1 LGEHP
6 DDPLLLYTV
15 LYSSWIAKFVEFD
28 GGACRDLSAQF
39 LALAK
44 KDGSAAPLIV
54 GHRMAGIALSYTGQL
69 SRARAHYD
77 KALAL
82 YDPIEHR
89 PLATRFGQDLRV
101 QNLMQRSLT
110 MWMLGYPNAAQA
122 DVRQALADARE
133 IGQAGSLMVALCHA
147 GMIHVLCGSLLA
159 AEAQSEEVI
168 QLAKEKVSPI
178 WKAFGMINM
187 GCALHLCERDA
198 EAIQMIPDGMAAYRA
213 TRATLLLP
221 FFLSQ
226 LSLAYARVAQL
237 DQASKSIIEA
247 TTTLEKARERWC
259 EAEVNRVAG
268 EIALLSINPNAA
280 KAEAYFERALTIA
293 HQQQAKSWELRAA
306 MSMARLWR
314 DQGKRDEA
322 HKLLAPVYGWFTEG
336 FGTLDLK
343 EAKTLLNELVA

>member
-1 LGEHP
+1 
-6 DDPLLLYTV
+6 
-15 LYSSWIAKFVEFD
+15 
-28 GGACRDLSAQF
+28 
-39 LALAK
+39 
-44 KDGSAAPLIV
+44 
-54 GHRMAGIALSYTGQL
+54 
-69 SRARAHYD
+69 
-77 KALAL
+77 
-82 YDPIEHR
+82 
-89 PLATRFGQDLRV
+89 
-101 QNLMQRSLT
+101 
-110 MWMLGYPNAAQA
+110 
-122 DVRQALADARE
+122 
-133 IGQAGSLMVALCHA
+133 
-147 GMIHVLCGSLLA
+147 MIDVLCGRFSA